1 MFGEGTDW
9 YRENK
14 KMKVAILLCTLRGQ
28 HYLAEQLQSLST
40 QTFSDWEV
48 FASDDG
54 SKDDTHALL
63 LHYQAKWPQGRLTIH
78 SGPAEGFAANFLSL
92 ICNAGIKAD
101 CYAFADQ
108 DDVWEPAKLERAVA
122 WLATVPKDV
131 PALYGSRTLLVDA
144 NNQVLGLSPLF
155 RKPPC
160 FGNALTQNIAG
171 GNTMVFNNAARS
183 LLQAAGDKVDVV
195 VHDWWVYLVV
205 SGCGGRVFYDA
216 LPSVRYRQHEQN
228 VVGLDTGWQARLR
241 RIQLSINGRFKGWT
255 DRNIAAL
262 ERLSTMLTPENQR
275 RLQLFKV
282 ARKRWFAPRLWGF
295 WRAGIHRQS
304 ILSNVGLFMAAVFN
318 KI

>member
-1 MFGEGTDW
+1 
-9 YRENK
+9 
-14 KMKVAILLCTLRGQ
+14 MKVAILLCTLHGQ
-28 HYLAEQLQSLST
+28 HYLEEQLQSVSR

-54 SKDDTHALL
+54 SEDDTRALL
-63 LHYQAKWPQGRLTIH
+63 LHYQAMWPHGKLTIH

-101 CYAFADQ
+101 YYAFADQ
-108 DDVWEPAKLERAVA
+108 DDVWEPNKLERAVA
-122 WLATVPKDV
+122 WLNTVPKDV

-155 RKPPC
+155 CKPPC
-160 FGNALTQNIAG
+160 FANALMQNIAG

-183 LLQAAGDKVDVV
+183 LLQGAGDKIDVV
-195 VHDWWVYLVV
+195 VHDWWLYLVV

-216 LPSVRYRQHEQN
+216 HPTVRYRQHDQN
-228 VVGLDTGWQARLR
+228 AVGLDTGWRARVR
-241 RIQLSINGRFKGWT
+241 RIQLSFNGRFIGWT
-255 DRNIAAL
+255 NRNIAAL
-262 ERLSTMLTPENQR
+262 DRITTTLTPENQR
-275 RLQLFKV
+275 KLELLKT
-282 ARKRWFAPRLWGF
+282 ARRCWLLPRLWVF

-304 ILSNVGLFMAAVFN
+304 TLSNIGLFLAAIFN

>member
-1 MFGEGTDW
+1 MT
-9 YRENK
+9 
-14 KMKVAILLCTLRGQ
+14 VAILLCTLHGQ
-28 HYLAEQLQSLST
+28 HYLAEQLQSVSV
-40 QTFSDWEV
+40 QTFTDWSV

-54 SKDDTHALL
+54 SEDETHNLL
-63 LHYQAKWPQGRLTIH
+63 LNHLAIWPPGKLSIH

-92 ICNAGIKAD
+92 ICNADIRAD
-101 CYAFADQ
+101 YYAFADQ
-108 DDVWEPAKLERAVA
+108 DDVWEPTKLERAVA
-122 WLATVPKDV
+122 WLDTVPKNV

-155 RKPPC
+155 PKPPC